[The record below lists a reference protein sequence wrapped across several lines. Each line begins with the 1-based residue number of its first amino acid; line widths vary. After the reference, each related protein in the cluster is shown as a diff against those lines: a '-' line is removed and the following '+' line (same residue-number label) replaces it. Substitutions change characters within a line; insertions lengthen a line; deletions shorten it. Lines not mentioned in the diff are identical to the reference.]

1 MYPINLILDEKPC
14 LVIGG
19 GEVAARKIAGLLEA
33 RAAITVIAPDLVPE
47 LYQLW
52 QKDKFLWQKKFYATG
67 DMKGF
72 FLVICATDDENF
84 NRAAS
89 AEARREKILINVV
102 DRLSLCDFAMPAV
115 IRHGD
120 LLVTS
125 STNGK
130 SPAMA
135 REIRRELDKFLDAG
149 YAPFI
154 EKMAQL
160 RRKAMTV
167 IPTFRQ
173 REEFWRRVL
182 DKNILKMVRE
192 GKVKEAEDKIRNAI
206 SSFRA

>member
-33 RAAITVIAPDLVPE
+33 RAAITVIAPE
-47 LYQLW
+47 LAPGLHQLW
-52 QKDKFLWQKKFYATG
+52 QKDKFLWQKKFYAAG

-72 FLVICATDDENF
+72 FLVICATDDEAF
-84 NRAAS
+84 NKAAA

-115 IRHGD
+115 IRRGD

-160 RRKAMTV
+160 RHKAMTV

-192 GKVKEAEDKIRNAI
+192 GKVEEAEDKIRNAI